1 MAHLLGTSGTFPSTV
16 KTVRL
21 LKIDQSGWYKIWY
34 LIVALI
40 WLFFI
45 INKIRNLFFL
55 DMNG

>member
-1 MAHLLGTSGTFPSTV
+1 MANLLGTSGTFPSTV